1 MSIEKRARIEYEIL
15 AETGELLE
23 MFPNLTGSWKS
34 DREEFLKFHEMNEE
48 ILKIESNLE
57 LDDLLDD
64 VY

>member
-1 MSIEKRARIEYEIL
+1 
-15 AETGELLE
+15 